1 MEKERVNQFQEVQRV
16 PYKLNPRRN
25 IYRQILIK
33 LTEINHKERILK
45 TSREKQQVAYKGKP
59 IQLTAGLSAETLK
72 ARWKWQI

>member
-25 IYRQILIK
+25 IYRQ
-33 LTEINHKERILK
+33 INHKERILK